1 MNNLLMGLGNNK
13 MVMSAIGAMMRGEN
27 PKDFMRNLA
36 NSNPMLQ
43 GLDLDNLEGT
53 AKALC
58 DKNGIDMNELAG
70 KIQGF
75 ANSNTSF

>member
-1 MNNLLMGLGNNK
+1 MNPLMMLTGNNN
-13 MVMSAIGAMMRGEN
+13 MMMQALGAMMRGES
-27 PKDFMRNLA
+27 PQAFLKNLA
-36 NSNPMLQ
+36 NTNPQLQ

-70 KIQGF
+70 KIQEF
-75 ANSNTSF
+75 ANSNK